1 MSNPIAPVENPS
13 AKPRQ
18 MEDAGRMN
26 SGGSQ
31 SGVRA
36 ESGKSSARQVPPDSL
51 TVSQRG
57 PVTLVE
63 YQFEIAAGVSS
74 ANGMAR
80 PCSVVNLLDRG
91 REA

>member
-36 ESGKSSARQVPPDSL
+36 DSGKSSARQVPPDSL

-57 PVTLVE
+57 PVTLVRL
-63 YQFEIAAGVSS
+63 S
-74 ANGMAR
+74 R
-80 PCSVVNLLDRG
+80 PLSRG
-91 REA
+91 GRCRQ